1 MKNTYYLLI
10 TATIIFTS
18 CSTTAP
24 LKKSVAY
31 KGMYDEKPTTILLMP
46 PINKST
52 NVEAKEYF
60 HSTLIVPLA
69 NQGFYVIPP
78 FLSMEILKRES
89 AYDAELFL
97 NSSLSKFGEVFGADI
112 VLFTIIHK
120 WDKSYGNV
128 KVEVEYILKSTK
140 TNEILYTRRG
150 TINYNTTVS
159 GTTGAY
165 GALADVALTAANT
178 IGTKY
183 VDVAKI
189 CNTYTF
195 KDLPV
200 GKYSPINPLEPDE
213 MAGKKVFKV
222 NLNSQYK

>member
-1 MKNTYYLLI
+1 MKTRYCLLI
-10 TATIIFTS
+10 IATIVFTS
-18 CSTTAP
+18 CSTVAP

-69 NQGFYVIPP
+69 DKGYYVIPP

-89 AYDAELFL
+89 AYDSELFL

-112 VLFTIIHK
+112 GLFTIIHK

-140 TNEILYTRRG
+140 TNEVLFTRRG
-150 TINYNTTVS
+150 TINYNTTIS
-159 GTTGAY
+159 GTAGSF
-165 GALADVALTAANT
+165 GALADLALTTINT

-200 GKYSPINPLEPDE
+200 GKYSPINVLEADE
-213 MAGKKVFKV
+213 FAGSKVFSV